1 MGSMRTHQLPTFVRG
16 DARLNLGIIAKQK
29 TLDSN
34 WKQTAGDDSRTYGRS
49 KGECE
54 AETLRIL
61 GEEFMHS
68 PKRRSCRKNMA
79 GLAAGLQSTNKNIL
93 GDLDRLRGRFRI

>member
-16 DARLNLGIIAKQK
+16 DARLYLGIIAKQK

-34 WKQTAGDDSRTYGRS
+34 WKQTDGDVSRTYGRS
-49 KGECE
+49 KGDCE

-61 GEEFMHS
+61 GEELDALAQKKKLQLKHGRTCCRTAELHS
-68 PKRRSCRKNMA
+68 KIYSAIWIDC
-79 GLAAGLQSTNKNIL
+79 GEG
-93 GDLDRLRGRFRI
+93 